1 MITFNVKPFQRFF
14 LFLCL
19 TVVGLLITGVISQ
32 LVLGSESTATR
43 LNIVTVVQDLI
54 LFIFPVVL
62 TAMIITRQ
70 PARFLQID
78 TKMNWLGV
86 LLVVVILICSIP
98 AMNWVIE
105 WNKGLQLPDNMA
117 SLEEWFRQTEDAAD
131 AMLKTMMGGGTV
143 MSLIVNI
150 LTVGVMAGLAE
161 ELFFRGGIQRL
172 MITAHVN
179 RHIAVWLT
187 AILFSVIHFQFYGF
201 VPRMLL
207 GAFFGY
213 LCVWS
218 GSLWYSVVAHC
229 TNNIFACVSMWF
241 AERSGMESGIETVG
255 LDMSSVYD
263 IWHLI
268 LSVAFT
274 VIFMSNLYRYFRYL
288 REKNS

>member
-1 MITFNVKPFQRFF
+1 MITFNVKPLQRFF
-14 LFLCL
+14 LFICF
-19 TVVGLLITGVISQ
+19 TVVGLLIAGVISQ
-32 LVLGSESTATR
+32 LVLGAEITATR
-43 LNIVTVVQDLI
+43 LNIVTVVQDVA
-54 LFIFPVVL
+54 LFIFPAIL

-78 TKMNWLGV
+78 AKVNWFGV
-86 LLVVVILICSIP
+86 MLVVLILICSIP
-98 AMNWVIE
+98 MMNLVIE
-105 WNKGLQLPDNMA
+105 WNKGLRLPESLA
-117 SLEEWFRQTEDAAD
+117 SLEMWFRQSEDAAD
-131 AMLKTMMGGGTV
+131 AMLKSMMGGGTV
-143 MSLIVNI
+143 MNLIVNI

-179 RHIAVWLT
+179 RHVAVWLT

-218 GSLWYSVVAHC
+218 GSLWYSVIAHC
-229 TNNIFACVSMWF
+229 TNNIFACVSMWI
-241 AERSGMESGIETVG
+241 AERSGVESDIETMG
-255 LDMSSVYD
+255 TDMSSLYGV
-263 IWHLI
+263 WHLL
-268 LSVAFT
+268 LSMMFT
-274 VIFMSNLYRYFRYL
+274 IMFMANLYRYFSSQ